1 MTNKQKQLLLA
12 FLGFYEGSVDG
23 IFGPES
29 QAATRAFQEE
39 AGLAPDG
46 NFGKLTEKA
55 IRQVIAIG
63 ETGGDFGEDIENFTR
78 EEFACP
84 CGRCGGF
91 PAEPHKKLVLALQ
104 QIRSH
109 FGKAVH
115 ISSGV
120 RCRAHNDELPGSVP
134 NSFHLVGTA
143 ADFRV
148 EGENSYTVLEF
159 VDTLPGV
166 RYAYRIDE
174 TYVHMDFGEA

>member
-39 AGLAPDG
+39 AGLTPDG
-46 NFGKLTEKA
+46 IFGKLTEKA
-55 IRQVIAIG
+55 IRQAIG
-63 ETGGDFGEDIENFTR
+63 ETGGDFWEDIENFTR

-91 PAEPHKKLVLALQ
+91 PAEPNKKLALALQ

-148 EGENSYTVLEF
+148 EGENSYTVLDF

-174 TYVHMDFGEA
+174 TYVHMDFGRG